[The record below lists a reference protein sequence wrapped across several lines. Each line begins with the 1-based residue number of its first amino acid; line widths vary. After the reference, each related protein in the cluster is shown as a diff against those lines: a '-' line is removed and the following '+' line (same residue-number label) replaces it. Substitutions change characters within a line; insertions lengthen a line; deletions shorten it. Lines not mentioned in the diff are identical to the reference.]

1 MGSSTSAGPIAPTLY
16 TASGGM
22 TDWVFGAR
30 GALSFTY
37 ELRDTGQ
44 YGFLL
49 PPEQILPTCEEVYP
63 AFLELLRWTRQRDWR
78 E

>member
-1 MGSSTSAGPIAPTLY
+1 GPIATTIYL
-16 TASGGM
+16 ASGNM
-22 TDWVFGAR
+22 VDWVFGVR
-30 GALSFTY
+30 GALSFAY

-49 PPEQILPTCEEVYP
+49 PPDQILPTCEEVYP
-63 AFLELLRWTRQRDWR
+63 AFLELLRWAARPNWQ

>member
-1 MGSSTSAGPIAPTLY
+1 
-16 TASGGM
+16 M
-22 TDWVFGAR
+22 TDWVFGVR

-49 PPEQILPTCEEVYP
+49 PPDHILPNCEEVYP
-63 AFLELLRWTRQRDWR
+63 AFLELLRWAQQRDWR

>member
-1 MGSSTSAGPIAPTLY
+1 
-16 TASGGM
+16 M
-22 TDWVFGAR
+22 TDWVFGVR

-37 ELRDTGQ
+37 ELRDTGR

-49 PPEQILPTCEEVYP
+49 PPNQILPNSEEIYP
-63 AFLELLRWTRQRDWR
+63 AFLELLRWAQRRDWR